1 MNDASLTGST
11 SSTPLAGTTGALLSF
26 AQRSIA
32 LIERWLT
39 PLFDLAI
46 RLYVASVFF
55 KSGLTKIQDW
65 SSTVALF
72 QYEYQVPVLPP
83 ELAALMG
90 TAGELGL
97 PILLALGL
105 AGRFG
110 AAGLSVMNVI
120 AVISYADLSDLGRQ
134 DHVLWGALL
143 LVILFHGPGRW
154 SLDYWLKQR
163 WGQITG

>member
-1 MNDASLTGST
+1 M
-11 SSTPLAGTTGALLSF
+11 LSF

-32 LIERWLT
+32 VIKRWLT
-39 PLFDLAI
+39 PLFNLAI

-72 QYEYQVPVLPP
+72 QYEYQVPVLPT

-97 PILLALGL
+97 PILLFLGL

-120 AVISYADLSDLGRQ
+120 AVISYADLSDLGR
-134 DHVLWGALL
+134 
-143 LVILFHGPGRW
+143 
-154 SLDYWLKQR
+154 
-163 WGQITG
+163 

>member
-1 MNDASLTGST
+1 M
-11 SSTPLAGTTGALLSF
+11 
-26 AQRSIA
+26 
-32 LIERWLT
+32 
-39 PLFDLAI
+39 
-46 RLYVASVFF
+46 
-55 KSGLTKIQDW
+55 
-65 SSTVALF
+65 ALF

-90 TAGELGL
+90 TVGELAL

-134 DHVLWGALL
+134 DHVLWGTLL
-143 LVILFHGPGRW
+143 LVIFFHGPGRW
-154 SLDYWLKQR
+154 SLDYWLRQR
-163 WGQITG
+163 WGNVIAGK